1 MCVKETVFQSIRER
15 YKTYLTVLYLT
26 LTASLFPAGLE
37 EHVVLTQSDAIF
49 ELQQNVHRQILKS
62 KSDSL

>member
-26 LTASLFPAGLE
+26 STASLFPAGLE
-37 EHVVLTQSDAIF
+37 ESDPLTQSGAI
-49 ELQQNVHRQILKS
+49 
-62 KSDSL
+62 